1 MAVCIASDNANHQM
15 SSVWFHP
22 GRIFA
27 PAEMEARLNQTLTQS
42 KHRKPRVS
50 GWTTQPETQGTDSQG
65 TQMERMMK

>member
-50 GWTTQPETQGTDSQG
+50 GWTAQPETLGTDSQG